1 MLSFGI
7 DKRILLKYNNIKENV
22 RWIITNIG
30 RVKVMRTATKFY

>member
-22 RWIITNIG
+22 RWIIINIG
-30 RVKVMRTATKFY
+30 RVKVMRTATKF